1 RRPELRER
9 ALLRVLPQ
17 LAGDRQLPQ
26 RTVTALAAAYR
37 YLRTLENR
45 IQAQN
50 DEQTHDLP
58 ADAEPRER
66 LAYALHCRG
75 WPELA
80 ASLAAQRA
88 VVEVEFE
95 RVAWEAEG
103 ATSSAPD
110 LQASAWAGGDVAAL
124 VAGTALAGDA
134 RAAELLTDLRHGP
147 LYQRM
152 DEVGRQRLSA
162 VIVRTIDTL
171 ADHAVA
177 ARCLE
182 RVLPIYRAVARR
194 SAYLALLNENPA
206 ALERLL
212 KLVLDSSWLARRMAE
227 QPLLL
232 DELLDNRLFE
242 APPSR

>member
-1 RRPELRER
+1 YLLQHGRDWERYAYVKARLLTGVQFASDVFDYVLTPFVYRRYLDYGVFDALRQMKRLIAHEVTRKDLADNIKLGPGGIREIEFIVQAFQIVRGGRSPELRER

-103 ATSSAPD
+103 AT
-110 LQASAWAGGDVAAL
+110 
-124 VAGTALAGDA
+124 
-134 RAAELLTDLRHGP
+134 
-147 LYQRM
+147 
-152 DEVGRQRLSA
+152 
-162 VIVRTIDTL
+162 
-171 ADHAVA
+171 
-177 ARCLE
+177 
-182 RVLPIYRAVARR
+182 
-194 SAYLALLNENPA
+194 
-206 ALERLL
+206 
-212 KLVLDSSWLARRMAE
+212 
-227 QPLLL
+227 
-232 DELLDNRLFE
+232 
-242 APPSR
+242 